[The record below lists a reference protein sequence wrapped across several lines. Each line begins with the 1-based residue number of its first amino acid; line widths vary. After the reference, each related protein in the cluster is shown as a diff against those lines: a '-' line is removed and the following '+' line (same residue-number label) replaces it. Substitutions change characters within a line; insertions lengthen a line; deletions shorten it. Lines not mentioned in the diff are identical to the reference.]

1 MFGMNTNI
9 SNLPSKFKQV
19 MYGGKGKGE
28 DIGGNLNLMLKIN
41 NYLKER
47 LKARQIDLEETPH
60 TSTEIIK
67 SMKDEVKEIRNYLN
81 FTGSLFDKNNNN
93 GDILNVY
100 WRSNV
105 YLENAE
111 KIVACVEFLYKKIT
125 LLEQQECMKDK
136 KF

>member
-9 SNLPSKFKQV
+9 SNLPSRFKQV
-19 MYGGKGKGE
+19 MYGEKGKE
-28 DIGGNLNLMLKIN
+28 EYPGGSLNLMIKIN

-47 LKARQIDLEETPH
+47 LKERQVCLQETAY

-67 SMKDEVKEIRNYLN
+67 SMKAEVKEIRNYLN
-81 FTGSLFDKNNNN
+81 FTESLFDKKNNK
-93 GDILNVY
+93 DILNVY
-100 WRSNV
+100 WRSNA

-125 LLEQQECMKDK
+125 LLEQQECMRDK
-136 KF
+136 NS